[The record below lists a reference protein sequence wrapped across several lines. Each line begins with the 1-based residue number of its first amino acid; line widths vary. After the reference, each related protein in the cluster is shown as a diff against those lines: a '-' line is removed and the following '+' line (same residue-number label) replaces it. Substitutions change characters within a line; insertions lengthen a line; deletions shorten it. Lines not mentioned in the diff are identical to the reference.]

1 MSSLRGKKVLIT
13 GSTGFIGANLMR
25 KAISAGADVSILT
38 RKSSDVWRIQDKL
51 GDVSQY
57 QLDLSDYECLESV
70 ILKIEPEI
78 IYHTAAYGG
87 NPFHNDF
94 RKIIESNYIGTA
106 NLVNACRKVDLELF
120 VNTGSS
126 SEYGI
131 KTSPMREEDILEP
144 VNDYG
149 VSKSAATLYCQS
161 LARNKNI
168 PMVTLRLFS
177 PYGYYE
183 GHKRLIP
190 SVILDCFRGE
200 NPKIIS
206 KAFVRDFIF
215 IEDVINAYIKVLDA
229 KEIVGE
235 IINIGSGKQHTVG
248 DIANTIIELAGEG
261 LAPETGGTPR
271 WSNEP
276 EKWEADI
283 TKAKKLLNW
292 EPKYD
297 LTRGLDTT
305 IKWFREN
312 INLYKN
318 YGEEL

>member
-1 MSSLRGKKVLIT
+1 MSSLRGKRVLIT

-25 KAISAGADVSILT
+25 KAIGVGADVSILT
-38 RKSSDVWRIQDKL
+38 RESSDSWRIQDKL

-57 QLDLSDYECLESV
+57 QSDLSDYECLESA

-87 NPFHNDF
+87 NPFHNDS
-94 RKIIESNYIGTA
+94 RKIIESNFIGTA
-106 NLVNACRKVDLELF
+106 NLVNACRKIDFDLF

-161 LARNKNI
+161 VARNKKI
-168 PMVTLRLFS
+168 PLVTLRLFS
-177 PYGYYE
+177 PYGCYE

-190 SVILDCFRGE
+190 SVILDCLRGE

-206 KAFVRDFIF
+206 PAFVRDFIF
-215 IEDVINAYIKVLDA
+215 IDDVMDAYIKVLDA

-248 DIANTIIELAGEG
+248 DIADTIIG
-261 LAPETGGTPR
+261 LTGKGLVTQTGGTPR
-271 WSNEP
+271 WPNEP

-292 EPKYD
+292 EPKHD
-297 LTRGLDTT
+297 LIRGLDAT

-312 INLYKN
+312 IYLYN
-318 YGEEL
+318 YQDVKP

>member
-25 KAISAGADVSILT
+25 KAIRAGADVSILT

-70 ILKIEPEI
+70 ILKIGPEI
-78 IYHTAAYGG
+78 IYHIAAYGG
-87 NPFHNDF
+87 NLAQKDF

-106 NLVNACRKVDLELF
+106 NLVNACKKVDFELF

-161 LARNKNI
+161 VARNEKI
-168 PMVTLRLFS
+168 PIVTLRLFS
-177 PYGYYE
+177 PYGCYE

-190 SVILDCFRGE
+190 SVILDCLRGE

-206 KAFVRDFIF
+206 FEFVRDFIF
-215 IEDVINAYIKVLDA
+215 IEDVVDAYLKVLCP
-229 KEIVGE
+229 KEIGGE
-235 IINIGSGKQHTVG
+235 IINIGSGKQHSVG
-248 DIANTIIELAGEG
+248 EIVDTIIELTGEE
-261 LAPETGGTPR
+261 LAPETCGTPR
-271 WSNEP
+271 WPNEP

-297 LTRGLDTT
+297 LIRGLDTT
-305 IKWFREN
+305 IKWFKEN
-312 INLYKN
+312 INMYN
-318 YGEEL
+318 IMV